1 MAERADLFI
10 HPRQGTDY
18 VWLAGITKYIID
30 QDWHDKKF
38 IAENVK
44 NFDEYSTMLEK
55 YTLDYTEEITGISKE
70 NLKEMAR
77 MVYEADGTCIL
88 WGMGVTQNTG
98 GSTTSAAIS
107 NLLLVTG
114 NYRRPVQAH
123 IHYEVI
129 IMYKV
134 LVIWRHYQTGF
145 GLSSSIG

>member
-70 NLKEMAR
+70 TLKEMAR
-77 MVYEADGTCIL
+77 MVCEADGTCIL

-98 GSTTSAAIS
+98 GKYNICCHFKFTACY
-107 NLLLVTG
+107 G
-114 NYRRPVQAH
+114 
-123 IHYEVI
+123 E
-129 IMYKV
+129 
-134 LVIWRHYQTGF
+134 
-145 GLSSSIG
+145 LSSSWCRRISITRS

>member
-1 MAERADLFI
+1 MADLRKHEMAERADLFI

-44 NFDEYSTMLEK
+44 NFDEYSKMVEK

-77 MVYEADGTCIL
+77 MVYEADGTCVL

-98 GSTTSAAIS
+98 GSTTSAK
-107 NLLLVTG
+107 NF
-114 NYRRPVQAH
+114 
-123 IHYEVI
+123 
-129 IMYKV
+129 K
-134 LVIWRHYQTGF
+134 
-145 GLSSSIG
+145 SIACYG